1 MKFWSGKKTYIL
13 GVLIAVIGI
22 LAGSSTISMEAAEQI
37 ITILL
42 GLMGITLRQAVSKLI
57 R

>member
-1 MKFWSGKKTYIL
+1 MKFLSGKKTYIL

-37 ITILL
+37 IIILL